1 MSFLFGQKKPST
13 PTKKPPKEELDT
25 HIDNYGITQSND
37 FSVKDRPIYVPFLK
51 GINELIHNPDSKLTL
66 ESVEEKM
73 KDYIITDGR
82 SEDEDEKKK
91 KNMDMLIFLN
101 TVSSDIDTRY
111 KDEDEGKK
119 KIFEIII
126 SPLVDLFRNIKVPDE
141 HKEQQAKILRNLD
154 EMIKSNINLPLA
166 GGVLK
171 KQREK
176 YKRTN
181 FKKKLGNNRKTRSI
195 KKASKR
201 YLLSKYLNKVPK
213 QKRKSSLRH
222 KKCKKKV

>member
-1 MSFLFGQKKPST
+1 
-13 PTKKPPKEELDT
+13 
-25 HIDNYGITQSND
+25 
-37 FSVKDRPIYVPFLK
+37 
-51 GINELIHNPDSKLTL
+51 
-66 ESVEEKM
+66 
-73 KDYIITDGR
+73 
-82 SEDEDEKKK
+82 
-91 KNMDMLIFLN
+91 
-101 TVSSDIDTRY
+101 
-111 KDEDEGKK
+111 
-119 KIFEIII
+119 III
-126 SPLVDLFRNIKVPDE
+126 LPLVDLFRNIEVPDK
-141 HKEQQAKILRNLD
+141 HKEQQARILGNLD
-154 EMIKSNINLPLA
+154 KMTNSNTKSSLG

-201 YLLSKYLNKVPK
+201 YLFSKYLNKVPK